1 MKRSVLFVCSA
12 NICRSPMAMGLLRAR
27 VSQSVDN
34 WRIESAGVWA
44 EEGHSA
50 AFYTRRVLEVRGI
63 GVSEHSSRQVTP
75 DLMREFDLILVMER
89 NHKEALRAAFP
100 EQSNRIY
107 MLSEMVGRKDD
118 IVDPIG
124 GPRADYEDTAQEID
138 AILSEGFENILRLTG
153 NLVV

>member
-12 NICRSPMAMGLLRAR
+12 NICRSPMAMGLMRAR
-27 VSQSVDN
+27 VAQSIDD

-50 AFYTRRVLEVRGI
+50 AFYTRRVLEDRDI
-63 GVSEHSSRQVTP
+63 GVGDHSSRLITP
-75 DLMREFDLILVMER
+75 DLVRDFDLILVMER

-100 EQSNRIY
+100 EYSSRIY
-107 MLSEMVGRKDD
+107 MLSEMVGRIND